1 MKHSRGFT
9 LIEVIIIMTIMAIAA
24 AMFVSTMG
32 TSFTQS
38 PASAGLVNKQYQLI
52 QKMEIIT
59 SNYRQALPIADLC
72 AFKTA
77 NIDNNVNL
85 QIDGKST
92 VDNDNTSCHFPLA
105 SISGSYTTTQE
116 VLLVTLT
123 DGQQKL
129 QSIFSK

>member
-1 MKHSRGFT
+1 MKHSNGFT

-59 SNYRQALPIADLC
+59 SVYRKELQEGTLNLNT
-72 AFKTA
+72 FKTY
-77 NIDNNVNL
+77 IDTNYSGYASTQLMTISDSTSTFTTNN
-85 QIDGKST
+85 
-92 VDNDNTSCHFPLA
+92 
-105 SISGSYTTTQE
+105 

-123 DGQQKL
+123 DGDQKL
-129 QSIFSK
+129 QSIFTN